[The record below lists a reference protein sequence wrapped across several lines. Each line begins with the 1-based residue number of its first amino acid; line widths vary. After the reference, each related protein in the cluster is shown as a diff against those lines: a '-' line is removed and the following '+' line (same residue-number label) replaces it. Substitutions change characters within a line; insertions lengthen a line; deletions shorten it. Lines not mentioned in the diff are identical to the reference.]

1 MRKHIQKAGQNEMLL
16 GLFDLCVEKKWYLF
30 TLLVV
35 MIALVF
41 FTSQTAKFIMLIL
54 MGALASV
61 STMYK
66 KFIRIP
72 PFLEFMTVTTV
83 FVGIAYGPVVG
94 AIYGA
99 TVSVLSEVINTCID
113 AFIIGY
119 VPARAVVGATSGLV
133 YATFPDLG
141 VVWLGIIMTIIY
153 NGVGQPLYLLQSD
166 IELRI
171 KAWTFIIGNF
181 FANIIVFA
189 TLGLFLES
197 VLL

>member
-1 MRKHIQKAGQNEMLL
+1 MKKHIRRAGQNEMLL
-16 GLFDLCVEKKWYLF
+16 GLFDLCAEKKWYLAAAGGVIVLLLFF
-30 TLLVV
+30 TAETAKVLMLLV
-35 MIALVF
+35 
-41 FTSQTAKFIMLIL
+41 
-54 MGALASV
+54 MGTVASF
-61 STMYK
+61 STLYK
-66 KFIRIP
+66 KFIRMP
-72 PFLEFMTVTTV
+72 PFLELMTVTTV
-83 FVGIAYGPVVG
+83 FVGIAYGPVIG

-99 TVSVLSEVINTCID
+99 TVSILSEVINTCID

-119 VPARAVVGATSGLV
+119 VPARAVVGATAGLI

-153 NGVGQPLYLLQSD
+153 NAVGQPLYLLQSD

-189 TLGLFLES
+189 IIGSFLKS